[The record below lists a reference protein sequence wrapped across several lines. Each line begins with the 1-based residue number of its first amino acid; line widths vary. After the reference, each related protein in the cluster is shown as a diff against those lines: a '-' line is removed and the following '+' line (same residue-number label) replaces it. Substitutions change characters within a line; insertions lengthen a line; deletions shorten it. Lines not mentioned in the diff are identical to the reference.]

1 MGQENGDISSSY
13 VNSCRKFKTGILRH
27 VHSNIFKHSWRSNF
41 RECSFHFKFKYLWIT
56 KRAYDQSGQ
65 RLHSRQPIKRAV
77 IVKVLI
83 LHGKARHVQG
93 KIYMETKKHA
103 QRFYNF
109 IYFSIVV
116 KLLIQF
122 RIRHFR
128 IFFLWFKYCHL
139 ESALKWAVLEKKNY
153 RNKPLPTC

>member
-13 VNSCRKFKTGILRH
+13 VNSCGKFKTGVLRH
-27 VHSNIFKHSWRSNF
+27 VHSNIFKHSWRSSF
-41 RECSFHFKFKYLWIT
+41 RERSFHFKFKYLWIT

-93 KIYMETKKHA
+93 KIYMETKTHA
-103 QRFYNF
+103 QRFYNL

-122 RIRHFR
+122 RIRRFR
-128 IFFLWFKYCHL
+128 IFFLWFKYCQSWVSIKISSVG
-139 ESALKWAVLEKKNY
+139 EEKLQK
-153 RNKPLPTC
+153 